1 MAFEELSKNKTLI
14 MIAHRLSTVV
24 NADKIYVL
32 KSGEC
37 AEEGTHK
44 ELMEKDGLYKAM
56 YEDYTKSVDWKVG
69 A

>member
-1 MAFEELSKNKTLI
+1 

-32 KSGEC
+32 KDGKC
-37 AEEGTHK
+37 IEEGNHD
-44 ELMEKDGLYKAM
+44 ELIAKNGLYKNM